1 MEITRKQAK
10 RFGMKGIVAAAAL
23 LLLPALAAA
32 QDGTI
37 TGKITLDG
45 TPPAPVKLKMDADP
59 VCAEAHASAPATAE
73 EIVTGSGGT
82 LQNVFV
88 YVKDGLG
95 DKKFPAPTDPVVME
109 QKGCQYHPHV
119 FGVQVGQPLK
129 ILNDDGTLHN
139 IHGMPKNSAQFNF
152 AMPKFVKQ
160 KETTFTAPE
169 VMVAI
174 KCDVHPWMSGY
185 AGVVPHPFFAVS
197 GADGTYTIKGLP
209 PGDYTI
215 EAWQEKLGTQTQ
227 KVTVGAKESKTADFK
242 FKAS

>member
-1 MEITRKQAK
+1 MK
-10 RFGMKGIVAAAAL
+10 RLGNVRWTVALAL
-23 LLLPALAAA
+23 AGAVLLPRLAAA

-37 TGKITLDG
+37 SGKISLDG
-45 TPPAPVKLKMDADP
+45 TPPAAPKIKMDADP
-59 VCAEAHASAPATAE
+59 VCAAAHTDPVPAQD
-73 EIVTGSGGT
+73 IVPGSGGT

-95 DKKFPAPTDPVVME
+95 DKKFPPPTDPVVMD
-109 QKGCQYHPHV
+109 QKGCLYSPHV

-129 ILNDDGTLHN
+129 IMNDDQTLHN
-139 IHGMPKNSAQFNF
+139 IHGMPKNSPQFNF

-160 KETTFTAPE
+160 KETKFDAPE
-169 VMVAI
+169 VMVQI

-185 AGVVPHPFFAVS
+185 AGILPHPFFAVS
-197 GADGTYTIKGLP
+197 GPDGTYTIKGLP

-215 EAWQEKLGTQTQ
+215 EAWHEKLGAQTS
-227 KVTVGAKESKTADFK
+227 KVTVGAKETKTADFK